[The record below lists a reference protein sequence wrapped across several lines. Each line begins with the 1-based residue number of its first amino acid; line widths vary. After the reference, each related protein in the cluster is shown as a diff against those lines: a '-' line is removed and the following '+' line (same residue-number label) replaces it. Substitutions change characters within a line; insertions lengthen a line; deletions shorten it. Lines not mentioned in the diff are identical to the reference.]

1 MTGFQERWNTDI
13 LGGEL
18 CYFGCGDSG
27 ALPADLS
34 GIPSYISHNVSLS
47 ISCKPQKI
55 IISDI
60 LNIFLTDFLSW
71 CQFFSSGRLFM
82 QCHDMDSGLLPC
94 WPFEVRLWIIRWN
107 LMLGVLWKCRWQWN
121 TTSSPAV
128 PRSLQQTAQLCVRT
142 ASLGEK
148 NLEGGIFKL
157 LES

>member
-107 LMLGVLWKCRWQWN
+107 LMLGVLLKMQMTVKHDLLPSC
-121 TTSSPAV
+121 TTFSSTNSA
-128 PRSLQQTAQLCVRT
+128 TLCEDCV
-142 ASLGEK
+142 SGWEK
-148 NLEGGIFKL
+148 PWGGNF
-157 LES
+157 